1 MVINGC
7 GQSGHRTLKL
17 TVSQESTDEVKQIFL
32 MLVEIQKAKSCFNDF
47 WVGEVK
53 NKHYHF
59 VRL

>member
-17 TVSQESTDEVKQIFL
+17 TISQESTDEVKQIFL
-32 MLVEIQKAKSCFNDF
+32 MQVEIQKAKSG
-47 WVGEVK
+47 WARVGEVK